1 MSAVGLRARKK
12 ERTRDELAAAAL
24 ALFDEHGFD
33 GATIEAIAAAAEV
46 SPRTFFRYF
55 PTKEDVL
62 FGGDAGAG
70 GEREALVMAA
80 LRHHP
85 GAESPRV
92 VLRDV
97 MQALVAT
104 YETELPTLLLRKRVI
119 AASPALRT
127 RAIERRHTWEAAVVE
142 ALRDRFGRDP
152 GTTFELRVTV
162 AAITA
167 GMQVAIDAWLES
179 DGVLDLGELVAHAL
193 DHLSA
198 EPRTSAPRHGTR
210 RVGR

>member
-1 MSAVGLRARKK
+1 MTAVGLRARKK

-24 ALFDEHGFD
+24 ALFEEHGFD
-33 GATIEAIAAAAEV
+33 GATVEAIAAAADV

-62 FGGDAGAG
+62 FDDDAGDG
-70 GEREALVMAA
+70 GQRATLVMAA

-85 GAESPRV
+85 SATSPGL

-119 AASPALRT
+119 AATPALRT
-127 RAIERRHTWEAAVVE
+127 RAIERRHTWEAAVVD
-142 ALRDRFGRDP
+142 ALRDRFGSDAD
-152 GTTFELRVTV
+152 TTFELRVTV

-167 GMQVAIDAWLES
+167 GMNVAIDAWLES
-179 DGVLDLGELVAHAL
+179 NGRLDLGALVAHAP
-193 DHLSA
+193 DHLAGATPIS
-198 EPRTSAPRHGTR
+198 RK
-210 RVGR
+210 VGR